1 MKIYHKSSFI
11 TGALF
16 AGLLLL
22 FALNIL
28 HGSWWQWLFSGALA
42 AKYLYNGLS
51 ASADQR
57 NRKLQQHYRETATTL
72 YGRHYALKENL
83 PLLLVAVYLGVGLFL
98 RFVLEIWL
106 PDWFHVVF
114 VLALLVSAFYSI
126 GVQKAITDRIDSMTD
141 DTQ

>member
-11 TGALF
+11 TGVLF

-22 FALNIL
+22 FALDIL
-28 HGSWWQWLFSGALA
+28 HGSWWQWLFAGALA

-51 ASADQR
+51 QSASQR
-57 NRKLQQHYRETATTL
+57 NHKLHQHYRETATAL
-72 YGRHYALKENL
+72 YGRYYALKENL
-83 PLLLVAVYLGVGLFL
+83 PFLLVAVYLGVGLFL

-106 PDWFHVVF
+106 PNWLHVVF
-114 VLALLVSAFYSI
+114 VLTLLVSAFYSI